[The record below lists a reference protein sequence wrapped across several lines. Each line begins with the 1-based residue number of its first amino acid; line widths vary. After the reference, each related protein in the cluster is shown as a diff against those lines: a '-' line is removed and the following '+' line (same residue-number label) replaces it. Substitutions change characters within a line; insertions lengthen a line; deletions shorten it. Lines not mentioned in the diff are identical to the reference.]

1 MHFENSLLFAA
12 ELFRNNVVFRQHS
25 YPDVNILCSV
35 KVVPSSANPK
45 YFFYLLQPPR
55 WCKCNRGCK
64 GNLLPLTQNM
74 NSFLRSRIA
83 LPTTADTFMKQWS
96 NSSWN
101 VFMRAFE
108 NIWLLNYFKSFSRTL
123 LVHSNIFQKVVFYR
137 LCSSWGSTD
146 NFCIRTLVM
155 SIALILILWV
165 SVVTAQ
171 LIIFYSD
178 VMTSAL
184 LSTYVRSP
192 P

>member
-1 MHFENSLLFAA
+1 MGKGKYGKINIWENKHIGKLKLNQFKTFQLLDRDDNVHFENSLLFAA

-25 YPDVNILCSV
+25 YPDVIILCSV

-55 WCKCNRGCK
+55 GCKCNRGCK

-108 NIWLLNYFKSFSRTL
+108 NRRLLNCFKSFSRTL
-123 LVHSNIFQKVVFYR
+123 LVDSNIFQKVVFNR
-137 LCSSWGSTD
+137 LCSS
-146 NFCIRTLVM
+146 
-155 SIALILILWV
+155 
-165 SVVTAQ
+165 
-171 LIIFYSD
+171 
-178 VMTSAL
+178 
-184 LSTYVRSP
+184 
-192 P
+192 

>member
-1 MHFENSLLFAA
+1 M
-12 ELFRNNVVFRQHS
+12 
-25 YPDVNILCSV
+25 
-35 KVVPSSANPK
+35 
-45 YFFYLLQPPR
+45 FFYLFQSPR
-55 WCKCNRGCK
+55 WCKCNIGCK

-108 NIWLLNYFKSFSRTL
+108 NRRLLNCFKSFSRTL
-123 LVHSNIFQKVVFYR
+123 LVDSNIFQKVVFYR
-137 LCSSWGSTD
+137 LCSSWQSTG
-146 NFCIRTLVM
+146 NFCIRPLVM
-155 SIALILILWV
+155 SIALILILLV
-165 SVVTAQ
+165 SVVVAQ
-171 LIIFYSD
+171 LLLSYSD

-184 LSTYVRSP
+184 LSTCVRSP